1 MYLHLC
7 LCFYICKYIC
17 VNKWAMLF
25 PDSYFIK
32 HVDWSTSLWY
42 LSVFVFL
49 VHNIAQTAAG
59 NMCILDCL
67 NPYAQHLSLPFT
79 ISPPQSQ
86 TWMADSPRCLG
97 VHSASAILRSCWS
110 PRNADVCP
118 RDLLASAG
126 NESPLNR
133 NIAAILLSFQSFF
146 IILLAPPIQE
156 WPDKSA
162 AQWAV
167 RWRGFFWGL
176 NGAGPCDVRES
187 CGFVL
192 STVACAAD
200 TLSCRLSALRGTW

>member
-1 MYLHLC
+1 MHDYCSHVFAFMC

-17 VNKWAMLF
+17 IYKWAMPF

-42 LSVFVFL
+42 LSVLVFL
-49 VHNIAQTAAG
+49 VHNTAQTAAG
-59 NMCILDCL
+59 TMCIPDCL

-97 VHSASAILRSCWS
+97 VHSVSVSAILRFCWS
-110 PRNADVCP
+110 PCNGDLCP
-118 RDLLASAG
+118 RDLLVSAG

-146 IILLAPPIQE
+146 IILLVPPIQK

-167 RWRGFFWGL
+167 RRRGSSGVWM
-176 NGAGPCDVRES
+176 
-187 CGFVL
+187 VL
-192 STVACAAD
+192 ACVMFERAAV
-200 TLSCRLSALRGTW
+200 LFSAL